1 MYGLKR
7 KMTKCG
13 CSIYQKDKM
22 IVRTIWWT
30 KTKSREQTNEL
41 IDMIMQWR
49 WERKGIEE
57 TREHV
62 VMTEREVEKVL
73 GGD

>member
-1 MYGLKR
+1 
-7 KMTKCG
+7 
-13 CSIYQKDKM
+13 M